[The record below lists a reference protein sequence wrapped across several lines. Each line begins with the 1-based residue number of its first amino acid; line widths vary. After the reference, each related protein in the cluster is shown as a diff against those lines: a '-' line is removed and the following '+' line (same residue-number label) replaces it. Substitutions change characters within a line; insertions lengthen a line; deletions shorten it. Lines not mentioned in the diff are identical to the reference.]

1 MNKKIQFI
9 ISAGLF
15 LGMAQPMQ
23 AQLLAK
29 ATNLNRAQGSTQTR
43 MIKLKDALAELKKIH
58 KVDIL
63 FFGKNIEH
71 YEVPARQY
79 RPSQSVE
86 HDLEQLLE
94 PMNLNFKKSG
104 KGGYVIT
111 EKRVEQKSS
120 PDRKETS
127 GAEPSQQAD
136 QSELPA
142 NSIQLLARREVSAE
156 VAEISVSGKI
166 TASDNNEPLPG
177 VSVLVKGTSQGTT
190 TNQSGEYTV
199 SVPNSSA
206 VLVFSFVGYVSQE
219 VPVGGQTRIN
229 LSLQPDTKALSEV
242 VVVGYGTQRKSDLTG
257 SVASIGEKD
266 FTQGVNNSALQL
278 LNGRAS
284 GVQISQSSSAPGGG
298 IAIRIR
304 GAGSINSSNEPL
316 IVIDGFP
323 GATTTSISPEDI
335 ESIQILKDA
344 SAAAIYGSRA
354 ANGVVLITTKKGKA
368 GTPRVNYS
376 AYLGVQTVAK
386 RMDLL
391 NTEQYIEVLND
402 LSVEQTGKPKFTP
415 DQINGIGSGTDWQD
429 QIFRTALAQ
438 NHQLSFSGG
447 SDKSNYYM
455 GLNYLNQDGVVL
467 GSGLKKYNIRLN
479 YQVNPTDKLKVSLNL
494 NANRSATTNILT
506 TNSGNEN
513 AGPINGA
520 LQFDPTISPE
530 KDENGQYRFNPLIS
544 LENPLALI
552 NGFTQKYVNNRT
564 FGTLAADYTILKGWT
579 TTLRL
584 GGDIAND
591 RRDSYNST
599 ITQKGLSSG
608 GIGSINAGEDTHW
621 ISELF
626 TTYNHTFNGIHQL
639 SILGGATL
647 EKYDNTDV
655 GASSIGFLSDASL
668 TNLLQSGD
676 GDRGDNVSSG
686 RSTNQLNSYLGRVN
700 YTLKDKYL
708 LTASIRADG
717 TSRFSDTNKYAIFP
731 SFALGWR
738 VSEESFLQNNNLFSD
753 LKLRMSY
760 GQSGNQAIGNFQ
772 TLTTFIAG
780 GRAVL
785 GGGLVQGVEPAR
797 IPNPDLRWETTEE
810 LDLGLDF
817 AIINGR
823 VSGSLEYYI
832 KSTRDQL
839 FNKPLPTTSGF
850 GSLLVNFG
858 KVRNQGIDLML
869 ESRNLVNDFK
879 WNTNF
884 TFSTLKNTVVELPDF
899 ISQVL
904 TGGVGFTGNYAI
916 VQEGSA
922 MRSFYGYQVDGIYQ
936 TADEVKNSPSPTFKP
951 GYPRFVDQNG
961 DGKITPDD
969 RVILGSPFPKLLFGL
984 NNSFSYRGFNLEA
997 LITAVQGISALDN
1010 NIVESLYPINFDR
1023 NRIAEHYLDRWT
1035 PDNPGA
1041 QYPSGVNP
1049 SVYGGALAV
1058 NSLTI
1063 NDASFV
1069 RLKTVSLSYAIPVS
1083 KKIRSASVYVAADNL
1098 LTITKFLGFDP
1109 DANASGTG
1117 IERASYNSY
1126 PLNRTVRFGVN
1137 LGF

>member
-1 MNKKIQFI
+1 MKKMYAAQNW
-9 ISAGLF
+9 GLKIMRWSF
-15 LGMAQPMQ
+15 ANICLAIAFANVSFAHDAAAQE
-23 AQLLAK
+23 L
-29 ATNLNRAQGSTQTR
+29 LNRRLTVQAEDISLNEALVKIEKIADVKFSYSPSLIRDSRRISLVARDEKLSEVLEKLLSPQTLTYKVVGRQIILRRAKNEINGPDQMQGKTG
-43 MIKLKDALAELKKIH
+43 MVLPI
-58 KVDIL
+58 
-63 FFGKNIEH
+63 
-71 YEVPARQY
+71 
-79 RPSQSVE
+79 
-86 HDLEQLLE
+86 
-94 PMNLNFKKSG
+94 
-104 KGGYVIT
+104 
-111 EKRVEQKSS
+111 
-120 PDRKETS
+120 
-127 GAEPSQQAD
+127 D
-136 QSELPA
+136 Q
-142 NSIQLLARREVSAE
+142 
-156 VAEISVSGKI
+156 SVSGKI
-166 TASDNNEPLPG
+166 TAADNGEALPG

-190 TNQSGEYTV
+190 TNQSGEFTV
-199 SVPNSSA
+199 SVPNATS
-206 VLVFSFVGYVSQE
+206 VLVFSFVGYESQE
-219 VPVGGQTRIN
+219 VTVGSQTRLN
-229 LSLQPDTKALSEV
+229 LSLKPDTKALSEV
-242 VVVGYGTQRKSDLTG
+242 VVVGYGTQKKSDLTG

-278 LNGRAS
+278 LNGKAS
-284 GVQISQSSSAPGGG
+284 GVQISQASSAPGGG

-304 GAGSINSSNEPL
+304 GAGSINSSNQPL

-354 ANGVVLITTKKGKA
+354 ANGVVLITTKKGKS
-368 GTPRVNYS
+368 GTPQVNYS
-376 AYLGVQTVAK
+376 AYVGVQTVSK
-386 RMDLL
+386 RMGLL
-391 NTEQYIEVLND
+391 STDQYVKVLND
-402 LSVEQTGKPKFTP
+402 LSADQGKAPKFTP
-415 DQINGIGSGTDWQD
+415 DQISAIGNGTDWQD

-447 SDKSNYYM
+447 SDKSNYYL

-467 GSGLKKYNIRLN
+467 ASGLKKYNIRLN
-479 YQVNPTDKLKVSLNL
+479 YQVNPTDKLKVTLNL

-506 TNSGNEN
+506 TNGGNEN
-513 AGPINGA
+513 GGPINAA
-520 LQFDPTISPE
+520 LQFDPTIPTQ
-530 KDENGQYRFNPLIS
+530 KDENGRYQFNPLIS
-544 LENPLALI
+544 LENPLALLK
-552 NGFTQKYVNNRT
+552 GFNQKYVNNRV
-564 FGTLAADYTILKGWT
+564 FGTLAADYTLLKGWT
-579 TTLRL
+579 ATLRL
-584 GGDIAND
+584 GADIAND
-591 RRDSYNST
+591 RQDTYNST
-599 ITQKGLSSG
+599 ATQKGLSSG

-621 ISELF
+621 ISEFF

-647 EKYDNTDV
+647 EKYDDNGV
-655 GASSIGFLSDASL
+655 GASSIGFLSDATS

-708 LTASIRADG
+708 LTASVRADG
-717 TSRFSDTNKYAIFP
+717 TSRFSDKNKFAIFP

-738 VSEESFLQNNNLFSD
+738 ISEEPFLRNSNLFSD
-753 LKLRMSY
+753 LKLRLSY
-760 GQSGNQAIGNFQ
+760 GQSGNQAINNFE
-772 TLTTFIAG
+772 TLTTFVAG

-785 GGGLVQGVEPAR
+785 GGGLLQGVEPAR
-797 IPNPDLRWETTEE
+797 IPNQDLRWETTEE
-810 LDLGLDF
+810 FDLGLDF
-817 AIINGR
+817 AIIQGR

-832 KSTRDQL
+832 KNTRDQL

-850 GSLLVNFG
+850 GSIRVNFG
-858 KVRNQGIDLML
+858 EVRNQGIDLML
-869 ESRNLVNDFK
+869 ESRNLVDAFK

-899 ISQVL
+899 IPQLL

-916 VQEGSA
+916 VKEGSP
-922 MRSFYGYQVDGIYQ
+922 MRSFYGYKVDGIYQ
-936 TADEVKNSPSPTFKP
+936 SADEIKNSPSPTFKP

-984 NNSFSYRGFNLEA
+984 NNSFSYRGVMLEA
-997 LITAVQGISALDN
+997 LITAVQGISTLDN
-1010 NIVESLYPINFDR
+1010 NIVESLYPINFER
-1023 NRIAEHYLDRWT
+1023 NRLAVHYLDRWT

-1041 QYPSGVNP
+1041 EYPSGVNP

-1069 RLKTVSLSYAIPVS
+1069 RLKTVTLSYAIPVG
-1083 KKIRSASVYVAADNL
+1083 KTIRSASVYVAADNL

-1126 PLNRTVRFGVN
+1126 PLNRTIRFGVN